1 VPVILL
7 PYFVM
12 EPGIVRLGVACLA
25 LVAAVSACGR
35 VEVSDSERDAGAGDD
50 ALMNI
55 RGPAPKPTDAGAG
68 AGGGSDAGTGKDDAR
83 DCTDGACTGGCTPG
97 ASRCNGNILQT
108 CGADGLPADQVCPY
122 VCLDGQGG
130 APSACAGVCVPG
142 TSACDASG
150 SAETCSATGDWM
162 VSPCPFLC
170 TDGRCTGS
178 CKPGD
183 LRCDGTTPERCG
195 DDGAWKSGTAC
206 PVVCSGGEC
215 TDGCTPGA
223 HQCTGTVPETCDG
236 SGRWQAGARCPFVCA
251 GGVCGGSCVPGGT
264 QCAAGNLQTCDAS
277 GAWQTTGKASS
288 ELLVNPAFDLG
299 PDSGWMTNGMII
311 FQDDP
316 TLLDTASDTP
326 PYLAWLGGY
335 MFADDDLWQT
345 VTVPASTV
353 SLTLSFNYKV
363 FTEESSKGAAYD
375 FMSVEVHG
383 PNGAV
388 AQVGQLSDNS
398 ATDVWTRFTAVLPPA
413 LAGQTVELHFHATTD
428 GSLIT
433 SFYVD
438 TASLQ
443 AVGCP

>member
-1 VPVILL
+1 
-7 PYFVM
+7 
-12 EPGIVRLGVACLA
+12 
-25 LVAAVSACGR
+25 LVAAVAACGR
-35 VEVSDSERDAGAGDD
+35 VEMSDSERDAGAGAGDD
-50 ALMNI
+50 ALINI

-68 AGGGSDAGTGKDDAR
+68 ADTVAAADAGTGKDDAHA
-83 DCTDGACTGGCTPG
+83 CADGACTGGCTRG
-97 ASRCNGNILQT
+97 ASRCNGNILEA
-108 CGADGLPADQVCPY
+108 CGADGLPSSEVCPY

-142 TSACDASG
+142 ASQCDASG
-150 SAETCSATGDWM
+150 NAETCSVAGDWM

-170 TDGRCTGS
+170 TDGRCAGS

-206 PVVCSGGEC
+206 SVVCSNGEC

-223 HQCTGTVPETCDG
+223 HQCSDQVPETCDAN
-236 SGRWQAGARCPFVCA
+236 GRWQAGARCPFVCA
-251 GGVCGGSCVPGGT
+251 GGVCGGSCVPGDT
-264 QCAAGNLQTCDAS
+264 QCAAGNLQTCDAT

-299 PDSGWMTNGMII
+299 PDSGWMSNGMII
-311 FQDDP
+311 FEDDP
-316 TLLDTASDTP
+316 TLLDTTSETP

-335 MFADDDLWQT
+335 EFADDDLWQT

-353 SLTLSFNYKV
+353 SLTLSFSYQV
-363 FTEESSKGAAYD
+363 FTNERPISSNPPFD
-375 FMSVEVHG
+375 FMNVQFVGANGSVV
-383 PNGAV
+383 
-388 AQVGQLSDNS
+388 QVGQLSDKN
-398 ATDVWTRFTAVLPPA
+398 ATDKWTHFVAVVPPA

-428 GSLIT
+428 GTLLT

-438 TASLQ
+438 TVSLQ